1 VLNTARDLLA
11 ERGHDAAMLEAQLL
25 LAHALEIT
33 RLRLLMEL
41 DRPLKQEERARFR
54 TLLQKR
60 SRRVPVAYLTGER
73 AFYGLDFHVSEAVLV
88 PRPETELL
96 VERALDVLQE
106 RSARGLEPAL
116 VCDLGTGSGAIA
128 VALSHEAKNR
138 LQRVHATDVSPEAL
152 AVAAKNAERHGASER
167 VSFAQGDLFEPLKK
181 AGVFGRLD
189 LLLSNPP
196 YVAEAARDSLS
207 RDLSYEPELALFSGP
222 DGLGVVRRILAE
234 ATGALKP
241 GGKLLIEIGFDQ
253 GARASELAREAGLC
267 EVRVEA
273 DLGGC
278 DRLLH
283 GTAPALTS
291 A

>member
-1 VLNTARDLLA
+1 MLNTARDLLA

-152 AVAAKNAERHGASER
+152 AVAAKNA
-167 VSFAQGDLFEPLKK
+167 
-181 AGVFGRLD
+181 
-189 LLLSNPP
+189 
-196 YVAEAARDSLS
+196 
-207 RDLSYEPELALFSGP
+207 
-222 DGLGVVRRILAE
+222 
-234 ATGALKP
+234 
-241 GGKLLIEIGFDQ
+241 
-253 GARASELAREAGLC
+253 
-267 EVRVEA
+267 
-273 DLGGC
+273 
-278 DRLLH
+278 
-283 GTAPALTS
+283 
-291 A
+291 